1 MLYIYLDKSGDLD
14 FDFANKNTSRFF
26 TICVLALR
34 GQRNYR
40 ALAKAVKTAL
50 PLDRKKYFYKTVK
63 GIKFDLYAV
72 TLNKWKAYTMPSF
85 NKDRVYN
92 YIAGLAFKG
101 IDFKDTAVKVTM
113 TADIHGQGIG
123 NIQLD
128 ECLQDQIQGWVEPLI
143 PLKIFR
149 LFSQESL
156 GLGAAGLFARGL
168 HMKHENGD
176 IAWYSVFKEKV
187 KSEQIY

>member
-1 MLYIYLDKSGDLD
+1 MLNIYLNKSGDLD
-14 FDFANKNTSRFF
+14 FDFVNKKSSNFF
-26 TICVLALR
+26 TICVLVIR
-34 GQRNYR
+34 GQSNYR
-40 ALAKAVKTAL
+40 AMAKAVKAAL

-63 GIKFDLYAV
+63 GIEFDLYAV
-72 TLNKWKAYTMPSF
+72 TLNKWKVYTMPSF
-85 NKDRVYN
+85 NKDRIYS

-128 ECLQDQIQGWVEPLI
+128 EYLQDQIQSWVDPLI

-149 LFSQESL
+149 LFSEESL
-156 GLGAAGLFARGL
+156 GLGAAGIFARGL
-168 HMKHENGD
+168 HMKYEKGD
-176 IAWYSVFKEKV
+176 LDWYSVFKEKV
-187 KSEQIY
+187 RLERLY